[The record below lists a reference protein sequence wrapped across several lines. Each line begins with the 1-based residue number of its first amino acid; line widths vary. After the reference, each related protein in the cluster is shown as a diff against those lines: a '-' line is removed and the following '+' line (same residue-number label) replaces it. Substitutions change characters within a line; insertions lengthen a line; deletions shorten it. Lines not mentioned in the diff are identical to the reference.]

1 MDTVSTDKR
10 IVGRHAQAMYTCP
23 EKSLVMSNGSIV
35 EMTLTAQQQRVLDKV
50 DEFMKGDASVF
61 ILCGYAGTGKPLW
74 SSILPTMFH
83 GSVPWR

>member
-1 MDTVSTDKR
+1 M
-10 IVGRHAQAMYTCP
+10 HARK
-23 EKSLVMSNGSIV
+23 KSLVMSNGSIV

-50 DEFMKGDASVF
+50 DEFMKGDASV
-61 ILCGYAGTGKPLW
+61 LSYVVMPAQAKPLW